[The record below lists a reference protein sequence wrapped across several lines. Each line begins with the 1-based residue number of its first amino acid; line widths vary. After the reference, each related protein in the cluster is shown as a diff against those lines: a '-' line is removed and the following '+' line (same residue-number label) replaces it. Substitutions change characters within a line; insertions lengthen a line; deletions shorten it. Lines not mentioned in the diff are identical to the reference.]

1 MFSVKLSDYLFITV
15 ALQVARVKYK
25 NMVLSTELIK

>member
-1 MFSVKLSDYLFITV
+1 MLRVNLSDYLIITV

-25 NMVLSTELIK
+25 NMALSTELIK